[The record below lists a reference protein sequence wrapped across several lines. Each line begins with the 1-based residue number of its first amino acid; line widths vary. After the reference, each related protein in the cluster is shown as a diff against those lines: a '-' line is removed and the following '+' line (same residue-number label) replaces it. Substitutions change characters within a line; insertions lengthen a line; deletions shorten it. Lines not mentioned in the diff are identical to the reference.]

1 MAPVEFNGGFVGPP
15 GFHWPF
21 TPILKKTGGP
31 NPSTS
36 DLRPSPLDSSCRKD
50 RQWCILSAGRAGGI
64 SANLDSERLFKVFYG
79 AAVQTET
86 ANQPAADIQQ
96 PGPIEEV
103 RT

>member
-1 MAPVEFNGGFVGPP
+1 MVHLVGRSGWRYP
-15 GFHWPF
+15 
-21 TPILKKTGGP
+21 
-31 NPSTS
+31 
-36 DLRPSPLDSSCRKD
+36 
-50 RQWCILSAGRAGGI
+50 
-64 SANLDSERLFKVFYG
+64 ANLDSERLFKVFYG